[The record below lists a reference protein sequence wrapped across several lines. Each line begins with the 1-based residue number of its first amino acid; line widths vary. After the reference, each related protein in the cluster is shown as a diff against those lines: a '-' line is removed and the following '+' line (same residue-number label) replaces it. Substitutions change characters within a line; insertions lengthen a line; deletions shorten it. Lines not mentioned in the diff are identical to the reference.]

1 MTIFLK
7 PGLTLAACLIG
18 IMGFAGNALA
28 YPDKPVRIVVG
39 YAPGGGVD
47 AVARLM
53 ADKLQAKWGKPVIV
67 ENRAGASGTIAEAD
81 VVKAP
86 ADGHAVVLVSNAF
99 VVVPTLMKLSYK
111 PSDLAPISQITK
123 SPDLLVINP
132 KFLPVKTTQE
142 LIAYAKA
149 RPGDLNFGGSGPGS
163 SNALSMLIF
172 NNLTGLK
179 MTQVDYGGTAQI
191 VTALLSGEI
200 QLAFG
205 SPSGFGGQ
213 IAAGTLK
220 VLAVSTPD
228 RLPSMPDVPTV
239 AESANLAGYEEGQW
253 LGLLTKAG
261 SPKDVVAKIHA
272 DMVEVMKQPE
282 QQAQLTKRGYTFV
295 GSTPGEFSGLID
307 KQLVRYADVL
317 KQTGAI
323 K

>member
-1 MTIFLK
+1 MRKLFKQSL
-7 PGLTLAACLIG
+7 GLAVCLAG
-18 IMGFAGNALA
+18 IAAVAGTAHA

-81 VVKAP
+81 VAKSP
-86 ADGHAVVLVSNAF
+86 ADGHSLILVSNAF
-99 VVVPTLMKLSYK
+99 AVVPTLMKLTYTPK
-111 PSDLAPISQITK
+111 NFAPISQITQ

-132 KFLPVKTTQE
+132 GVFPVNTTQE

-172 NNLTGLK
+172 NQTTGLK
-179 MTQVDYGGTAQI
+179 MTQVDYAGTAQI

-205 SPSGFGGQ
+205 SQSGFGGQ
-213 IAAGTLK
+213 IAAGKVK
-220 VLAVSTPD
+220 VLAVSAPE
-228 RLPSMPDVPTV
+228 RVPSLPGVPTV
-239 AESANLAGYEEGQW
+239 AESANLPGYEEGQW
-253 LGLLTKAG
+253 LGLLTTAG
-261 SPKDVVAKIHA
+261 TPKDIIAKIHV
-272 DMVEVMKQPE
+272 DVVEAMKQPE
-282 QQAQLTKRGYTFV
+282 QQQQLTARGYNFI
-295 GSTPGEFSGLID
+295 GSTPEEFSGVID
-307 KQLVRYADVL
+307 KQIVRYADVL
-317 KQTGAI
+317 KQTGA

>member
-1 MTIFLK
+1 MSKILK
-7 PGLTLAACLIG
+7 QSLILAACLASA
-18 IMGFAGNALA
+18 AGMAGTAAA

-53 ADKLQAKWGKPVIV
+53 ADKLQSKWGKPVIV

-81 VVKAP
+81 VAKSAP
-86 ADGHAVVLVSNAF
+86 DGHSLVLVSNAF
-99 VVVPTLMKLSYK
+99 VVVPTLMELTYK
-111 PSDLAPISQITK
+111 PSAFAPVSQITQ

-132 KFLPVKTTQE
+132 TALPVKTTQE

-149 RPGDLNFGGSGPGS
+149 KPGDLNFGGSGPGS

-172 NNLTGLK
+172 NNQAGLK
-179 MTQVDYGGTAQI
+179 MTQVDYAGTAQI

-205 SPSGFGGQ
+205 SQSGFGGQ
-213 IAAGTLK
+213 LAAGTLK
-220 VLAVSTPD
+220 VLAVSTPQ
-228 RLPSMPDVPTV
+228 RLPAMPEIPTV
-239 AESANLAGYEEGQW
+239 AESANLPGYEEGQW
-253 LGLLTKAG
+253 LGLLTTAG
-261 SPKDVVAKIHA
+261 TPKDIVAKIHA

-282 QQAQLTKRGYTFV
+282 AQQQLTARGYNFV
-295 GSTPGEFSGLID
+295 GNTPDEFKSLID

-317 KQTGAI
+317 KQTNA

>member
-1 MTIFLK
+1 MSKTLK
-7 PGLTLAACLIG
+7 HGLHLMACLVG
-18 IMGFAGNALA
+18 VVGLAGTAAA

-53 ADKLQAKWGKPVIV
+53 SDKLQAKWGKPVIV

-81 VVKAP
+81 VAKSAP
-86 ADGHAVVLVSNAF
+86 DGHSLVLVSNAF

-111 PSDLAPISQITK
+111 PSSFAPISQITQ

-132 KFLPVKTTQE
+132 KVLPVNTTQE

-205 SPSGFGGQ
+205 SQSGFGGQ
-213 IAAGTLK
+213 VAAGTVK
-220 VLAVSTPD
+220 VLAVSTPE

-239 AESANLAGYEEGQW
+239 AESANLPGYEEGQW
-253 LGLLTKAG
+253 LGLLTTAG
-261 SPKDVVAKIHA
+261 TPKNVVDQIHA
-272 DMVEVMKQPE
+272 DMAEVMKQPD
-282 QQAQLTKRGYTFV
+282 QQKQLTARGYTFV
-295 GSTPGEFSGLID
+295 GNTPEEFSALID

-317 KQTGAI
+317 KQTGAT

>member
-1 MTIFLK
+1 MSKTLK
-7 PGLTLAACLIG
+7 HGLHFVACLVG
-18 IMGFAGNALA
+18 VVGLAGTAAA

-53 ADKLQAKWGKPVIV
+53 SDKLQAKWGKPVIV

-81 VVKAP
+81 VAKSAP
-86 ADGHAVVLVSNAF
+86 DGHSLVLVSNAF

-111 PSDLAPISQITK
+111 PSNFAPISQITQ

-132 KFLPVKTTQE
+132 KVLPVNTTQE

-205 SPSGFGGQ
+205 SQSGFGGQ
-213 IAAGTLK
+213 IAAGTVK
-220 VLAVSTPD
+220 VLAVSTPE

-239 AESANLAGYEEGQW
+239 AESANLPGYEEGQW
-253 LGLLTKAG
+253 LGLLTTAG
-261 SPKDVVAKIHA
+261 TPKNVVAQIHA
-272 DMVEVMKQPE
+272 DMVEVMKQPD
-282 QQAQLTKRGYTFV
+282 QQKQLTARGYTFV
-295 GSTPGEFSGLID
+295 GSTPEEFSALID

-317 KQTGAI
+317 KQTGAT

>member
-1 MTIFLK
+1 MSKTLK
-7 PGLTLAACLIG
+7 HGLHFVARLVGVVGLAGTA
-18 IMGFAGNALA
+18 AA

-53 ADKLQAKWGKPVIV
+53 SDKLQAKWGKPVIV

-81 VVKAP
+81 VAKSAP
-86 ADGHAVVLVSNAF
+86 DGHSLVLVSNAF

-111 PSDLAPISQITK
+111 PSNFAPISQITQ

-132 KFLPVKTTQE
+132 KVLPVNTTQE

-205 SPSGFGGQ
+205 SQSGFGGQ
-213 IAAGTLK
+213 ITAGTVK
-220 VLAVSTPD
+220 VLAVSTPE
-228 RLPSMPDVPTV
+228 RLPSMPEVPTV
-239 AESANLAGYEEGQW
+239 AESANLPGYEEGQW
-253 LGLLTKAG
+253 LGLLTTAG
-261 SPKDVVAKIHA
+261 TPKNVVAQIHA
-272 DMVEVMKQPE
+272 DMVEVMKQPD
-282 QQAQLTKRGYTFV
+282 QQKQLTARGYTFV
-295 GSTPGEFSGLID
+295 GNTPEEFSALID

-317 KQTGAI
+317 KQTGAT

>member
-1 MTIFLK
+1 MPNFLK
-7 PGLTLAACLIG
+7 QSLNLAACLIG
-18 IMGFAGNALA
+18 AVGLTGTAAA

-53 ADKLQAKWGKPVIV
+53 ADKLQTKWGKPVIV

-81 VVKAP
+81 VAKSAP
-86 ADGHAVVLVSNAF
+86 DGHSLVLVSNAF
-99 VVVPTLMKLSYK
+99 VVVPSLMKLTYK
-111 PSDLAPISQITK
+111 PSSFAPISQITQ

-132 KFLPVKTTQE
+132 TVLPVKTTQE

-172 NNLTGLK
+172 NNLAGLK

-205 SPSGFGGQ
+205 SQSGFGGQ
-213 IAAGTLK
+213 ISAGTLK
-220 VLAVSTPD
+220 VLAVSTPG
-228 RLPSMPDVPTV
+228 RLPAMPDVPTV
-239 AESANLAGYEEGQW
+239 AESANLPGYEEGQW
-253 LGLLTKAG
+253 LGLLTTAG
-261 SPKDVVAKIHA
+261 TPKDVVAKIHA
-272 DMVEVMKQPE
+272 EMVEVMKQPE
-282 QQAQLTKRGYTFV
+282 QQKQLTARGYTFV
-295 GSTPGEFSGLID
+295 GSTPEDFSSLID
-307 KQLVRYADVL
+307 KQILRYADVL
-317 KQTGAI
+317 KQTGA

>member
-1 MTIFLK
+1 MSKILK
-7 PGLTLAACLIG
+7 QSLILAACLASVVG
-18 IMGFAGNALA
+18 MADTAAA

-53 ADKLQAKWGKPVIV
+53 ADKLQTKWGKPVIV

-81 VVKAP
+81 VAKSAP
-86 ADGHAVVLVSNAF
+86 DGHSLVLVSNAF
-99 VVVPTLMKLSYK
+99 VVVPTLMQLTYK
-111 PSDLAPISQITK
+111 PSNFAPVSQITQ

-132 KFLPVKTTQE
+132 TALPVKTTQE

-149 RPGDLNFGGSGPGS
+149 KPGDLNFGGSGPGS

-172 NNLTGLK
+172 NNLAGLK
-179 MTQVDYGGTAQI
+179 MTQVDYAGTAQI

-205 SPSGFGGQ
+205 SQSGFGGQ
-213 IAAGTLK
+213 LAAGTLK
-220 VLAVSTPD
+220 VLAVSTPQ
-228 RLPSMPDVPTV
+228 RLPAMPEVPTV
-239 AESANLAGYEEGQW
+239 AESANLPGYEEGQW
-253 LGLLTKAG
+253 LGLLTTAG
-261 SPKDVVAKIHA
+261 TPKDIIAKIHA

-282 QQAQLTKRGYTFV
+282 AQQQLTARGYNFV
-295 GSTPGEFSGLID
+295 GNTPDEFKNLID

-317 KQTGAI
+317 KQTNA

>member
-1 MTIFLK
+1 MFHILNR
-7 PGLTLAACLIG
+7 GLILAACLAAS
-18 IMGFAGNALA
+18 AGLA
-28 YPDKPVRIVVG
+28 GTAAAFPDKPVRIVVG

-81 VVKAP
+81 VAKSP
-86 ADGHAVVLVSNAF
+86 ADGHSLVLVSNAF
-99 VVVPTLMKLSYK
+99 VVVPSLMKLTYQ
-111 PSDLAPISQITK
+111 PSSFAPISQITQ

-132 KFLPVKTTQE
+132 KALPVNTTQE
-142 LIAYAKA
+142 LIAYAKK

-172 NNLTGLK
+172 NSQAGLK
-179 MTQVDYGGTAQI
+179 MTQIDYAGTAQI

-205 SPSGFGGQ
+205 SQSGFGGQ
-213 IAAGTLK
+213 IAAGTVK
-220 VLAVSTPD
+220 VLAVSTPQ

-239 AESANLAGYEEGQW
+239 AESANLPGYEEGQW
-253 LGLLTKAG
+253 LGLLTTAG
-261 SPKDVVAKIHA
+261 TPKDVIAKIHA
-272 DMVEVMKQPE
+272 DVVEVMKQPE
-282 QQAQLTKRGYTFV
+282 QEKQLTARGYTFV
-295 GSTPGEFSGLID
+295 GNTPDEFSAVIQ

-317 KQTGAI
+317 KQTNA

>member
-1 MTIFLK
+1 MSKILK
-7 PGLTLAACLIG
+7 QSLILVAGLASAIG
-18 IMGFAGNALA
+18 ATGVAHA

-81 VVKAP
+81 VAKAP
-86 ADGHAVVLVSNAF
+86 ADGHSLVLVSNAF
-99 VVVPTLMKLSYK
+99 VVVPSLMKLTYK
-111 PSDLAPISQITK
+111 PNSFAPISQITQ

-132 KFLPVKTTQE
+132 TALPVKTTQE
-142 LIAYAKA
+142 LIAYAKSK
-149 RPGDLNFGGSGPGS
+149 PGELNFGGSGPGS

-172 NNLTGLK
+172 NNQAGLK
-179 MTQVDYGGTAQI
+179 MTQVDYAGTAQI

-205 SPSGFGGQ
+205 SQSGFGGQ

-220 VLAVSTPD
+220 VLAVSTPQ

-239 AESANLAGYEEGQW
+239 AESANLPGYEEGQW
-253 LGLLTKAG
+253 LGLLTTAG
-261 SPKDVVAKIHA
+261 TPKDIVAKIQA
-272 DMVEVMKQPE
+272 DMAEVMKQPE
-282 QQAQLTKRGYTFV
+282 QQKQLTARGYTFV
-295 GSTPGEFSGLID
+295 GNTPEEFSAVID

-317 KQTGAI
+317 KQTNA